1 MDRNWNR
8 NGGGGG
14 AIGGEKMYKH
24 NYTSNSGGSGGGGGG
39 GGGGGY
45 YNHQSNHYRKKN
57 DYNSQ
62 DFYSKNM
69 KPVVQPV
76 KKDSLQVLLV
86 EDELNSANFSWIKN
100 ISVN

>member
-14 AIGGEKMYKH
+14 AIGGEKMYRH
-24 NYTSNSGGSGGGGGG
+24 NYTSGCGGASCGGSGGH
-39 GGGGGY
+39 

-69 KPVVQPV
+69 KPVVQPL
-76 KKDSLQVLLV
+76 KKDSLQVSLV

-100 ISVN
+100 ISLN

>member
-8 NGGGGG
+8 NGGGGGGGGG

-24 NYTSNSGGSGGGGGG
+24 NYTSGGGASGSGGH
-39 GGGGGY
+39 

-69 KPVVQPV
+69 KPAVQPV
-76 KKDSLQVLLV
+76 KKDSLQVSLV
-86 EDELNSANFSWIKN
+86 EDELNSVNFSWIKN